1 VTHLGFRKG
10 TFLRGFMYDFIEA
23 FAPHL
28 TRERIEEVLQCATR
42 AEVEALFESV
52 DLPTY

>member
-1 VTHLGFRKG
+1 
-10 TFLRGFMYDFIEA
+10 MYDFIEA

-28 TRERIEEVLQCATR
+28 TRERIEEVQQCATR